1 MIATNRKKNAQTT
14 ARRQPVPAPG
24 PEANRPTG
32 IPTPV
37 GAGSSSTK
45 HLHDLHEMCKTR
57 SSILIILLLLLLL
70 FQKIRSCKTNKVEVC
85 TTSVAKSAG
94 GEDFSNKQKGEFS
107 MFSLHAPSII
117 ANLVVLFVIIAL
129 IFIIHKL
136 CCGNSI
142 AKSLKR
148 RAALETG
155 ERAAYVDKI

>member
-1 MIATNRKKNAQTT
+1 
-14 ARRQPVPAPG
+14 
-24 PEANRPTG
+24 
-32 IPTPV
+32 
-37 GAGSSSTK
+37 
-45 HLHDLHEMCKTR
+45 MCKTR

-70 FQKIRSCKTNKVEVC
+70 FQKIKSCKTNKVEVC
-85 TTSVAKSAG
+85 TNSVSAG
-94 GEDFSNKQKGEFS
+94 GEDFSNEQKGSEFS

-117 ANLVVLFVIIAL
+117 ATLIVLFVSVAL
-129 IFIIHKL
+129 IFIVHKL

>member
-1 MIATNRKKNAQTT
+1 M
-14 ARRQPVPAPG
+14 
-24 PEANRPTG
+24 
-32 IPTPV
+32 
-37 GAGSSSTK
+37 
-45 HLHDLHEMCKTR
+45 
-57 SSILIILLLLLLL
+57 
-70 FQKIRSCKTNKVEVC
+70 EVC
-85 TTSVAKSAG
+85 TIAKSAG
-94 GEDFSNKQKGEFS
+94 GEDFSNEQKGGEFS

-117 ANLVVLFVIIAL
+117 ANLIVLFVKVAL

>member
-1 MIATNRKKNAQTT
+1 
-14 ARRQPVPAPG
+14 
-24 PEANRPTG
+24 
-32 IPTPV
+32 
-37 GAGSSSTK
+37 
-45 HLHDLHEMCKTR
+45 MCKTR

-70 FQKIRSCKTNKVEVC
+70 FQKIKSCKTNKVEVC

-94 GEDFSNKQKGEFS
+94 GEDFSNEQKGSEFS

-117 ANLVVLFVIIAL
+117 ANLIVLFVIVAL